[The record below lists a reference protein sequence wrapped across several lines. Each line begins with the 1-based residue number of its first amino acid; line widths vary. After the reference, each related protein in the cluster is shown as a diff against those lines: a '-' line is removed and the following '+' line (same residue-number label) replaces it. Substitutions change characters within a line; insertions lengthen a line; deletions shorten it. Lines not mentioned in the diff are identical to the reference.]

1 MKPMGKKQ
9 VRDEV
14 VYVPANL
21 YVKKHIL
28 HSYECRCHNA
38 ELEAKPVLQRNIVTK
53 NDIPP
58 TN

>member
-1 MKPMGKKQ
+1 MGKKQ